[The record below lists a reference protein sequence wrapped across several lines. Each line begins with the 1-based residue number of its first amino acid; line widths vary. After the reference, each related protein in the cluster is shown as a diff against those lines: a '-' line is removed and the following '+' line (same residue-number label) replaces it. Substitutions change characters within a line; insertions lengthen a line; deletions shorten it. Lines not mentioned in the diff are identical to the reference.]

1 MIKSRNTGKDVSL
14 ELMSLCMKSVGRAYI
29 TFGVDNDEKLIYTL
43 NKLTVLFYI
52 TWIDSRL

>member
-52 TWIDSRL
+52 T